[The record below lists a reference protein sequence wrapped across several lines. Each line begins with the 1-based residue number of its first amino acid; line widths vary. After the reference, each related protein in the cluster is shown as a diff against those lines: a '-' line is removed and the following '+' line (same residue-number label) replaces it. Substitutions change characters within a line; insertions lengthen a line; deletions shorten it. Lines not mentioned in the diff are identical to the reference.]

1 MINDRVERVF
11 SLFLYLTFNKNK
23 DVKALAKMF
32 GCNKSSIYRYIDLYQ
47 ALGFGVQAEYGSVYK
62 VVSFPK
68 EFQKLFVI
76 PEDGEVPCWMKGLQM
91 KESGDNKA
99 YEMLTEFR
107 KNCPFT
113 KSPYLMRYT
122 ANANKLIQACKEKK
136 VVILHQYENTE
147 TGGCCDRK
155 VEPYDFGWYF
165 NFVWAYDTRSMK
177 NELFRVTQISEV
189 EILDQEWTEE
199 KRHKKQK
206 MDVFGTSG
214 HTTRNVRM
222 RISMRVKNKLTS
234 EHPMTNRAVKRI
246 GQSTFWEF
254 EAEVCSYREL
264 ARFFHGFMDEVEI
277 LEGDGLEDYIIG
289 YLEEQLRMAREMRAH
304 RQIRNKMIA
313 SIQERPAES
322 IGYVGRIKM
331 GRRVKSSESRQT
343 A

>member
-1 MINDRVERVF
+1 MINDRVERIF

-47 ALGFGVQAEYGSVYK
+47 ALGFGVEAEYGNVYK

-76 PEDGEVPCWMKGLQM
+76 PEDGEMPCWMQGLKM
-91 KESGDNKA
+91 KDSGDNKA

-113 KSPYLMRYT
+113 KSPYLRRYT
-122 ANANKLIQACKEKK
+122 ENANKLIQACKEKK

-147 TGGCCDRK
+147 NGSCCDRR

-165 NFVWAYDTRSMK
+165 NYVWAYDPRAMK
-177 NELFRVTQISEV
+177 NELFRVTQIAEV
-189 EILDQEWTEE
+189 EILDEQWSEQ

-214 HTTRNVRM
+214 HRTTNVRM
-222 RISMRVKNKLTS
+222 RISTKVKNRLIN
-234 EHPMTNRAVKRI
+234 EHPMCNRAVKRI
-246 GQSTFWEF
+246 GSGVMWEF

-264 ARFFHGFMDEVEI
+264 ARFFNGFMDEVEI
-277 LEGDGLEDYIIG
+277 MEGDGLEDYIIR
-289 YLEEQLRMAREMRAH
+289 YMEEQLRMAKEMRAR
-304 RQIRNKMIA
+304 RQARNKMIA
-313 SIQERPAES
+313 SIPERPVESGRHVVRTKLARRKQMAE
-322 IGYVGRIKM
+322 I
-331 GRRVKSSESRQT
+331 RQT